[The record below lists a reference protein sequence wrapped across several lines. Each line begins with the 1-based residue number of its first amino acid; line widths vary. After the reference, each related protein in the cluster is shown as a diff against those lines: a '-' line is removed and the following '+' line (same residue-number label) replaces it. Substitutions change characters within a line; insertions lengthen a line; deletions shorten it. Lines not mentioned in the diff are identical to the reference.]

1 MGPDMGAPGGA
12 PGGRNIEA
20 LVEKIVDEKWREAE
34 VRIED
39 LESFRTD
46 LHESMAEIR
55 EELAEL
61 KSRYVELQE
70 HSTVRLEE
78 YSKELEGVG
87 AQINALQ
94 RVLQRIFPTIAEN
107 VRELS
112 DVVRDMK
119 RLRAKEQVQKIHE

>member
-1 MGPDMGAPGGA
+1 MGPDMGGGA

-20 LVEKIVDEKWREAE
+20 LVEKIVDEKWKEAE

-70 HSTVRLEE
+70 HSSVRLEE